1 MYVDAVCMYDYA
13 QFVCQSQLFKEC
25 KHMVCTGWQEA
36 DCLHIAVTVVHSSSH
51 VINTESKGDR

>member
-25 KHMVCTGWQEA
+25 KTWCAQGDKKQ
-36 DCLHIAVTVVHSSSH
+36 TVY
-51 VINTESKGDR
+51 T